1 MVRTRE
7 SKTGWETRKLYT
19 NFLTGGIGVSGIIAG
34 GKHRAKMVCSA
45 AFIAALA
52 LGHNAPTS
60 GVPTP
65 LLVQGIIGGPAVAA
79 MLPDLSR

>member
-1 MVRTRE
+1 
-7 SKTGWETRKLYT
+7 LYAI
-19 NFLTGGIGVSGIIAG
+19 FRTGGVGASGFVATQNVQ
-34 GKHRAKMVCSA
+34 AKMFSSA

-79 MLPDLSR
+79 MLPGLSR